1 MKRPADLMTTSTP
14 QTLEAHRER
23 FSSFS
28 SVSSEELDA
37 LGSELSAHEAAAKNE
52 ATSKKK
58 KPHAA
63 ADRDDPEEQCINV
76 DHDLDHI
83 CHTMYARVEED
94 TMIDIMNSLQDEMT
108 RVPTETRA
116 ELLWDVVATPQ
127 MFKEFSETVANGP
140 RVTASA

>member
-14 QTLEAHRER
+14 QTLESHRER

-28 SVSSEELDA
+28 SASSEELDA

-58 KPHAA
+58 KAQTVA
-63 ADRDDPEEQCINV
+63 DDPEEQRINV

-94 TMIDIMNSLQDEMT
+94 AMVDIMNSLQDEMT

-127 MFKEFSETVANGP
+127 MFREFSETVANGP
-140 RVTASA
+140 RVTVA